1 MATNLNIKEYLENIG
16 FAWKESYNYHIS
28 NSTKTP
34 EEYLLFKKNDFLTSI
49 PKKAIKIY
57 IDLNVWINFRDVHMG
72 KNHIPKIWSEVYK
85 KAIILNE
92 LYDVY
97 FVASTNI
104 FLELQKQK
112 KTDEYKV
119 LLNIIGKLSKELI
132 VENPQQLVFDETLF
146 WLGDLLKTYSPFLN
160 YENYQWDKA
169 STIFGVPLP
178 QPEQNNEESVAL
190 KKVLI
195 DAFYRIP
202 LKDFVLF
209 GQPDESET
217 AVQNLS
223 NQLNFDLANKLGVR
237 GTNFEDLLNEE
248 FQGAVDASSEIIN
261 QAITQFVRWRF
272 NTNSVEIHDVKE
284 KEIIN
289 AIINMFKLKKIKQYF
304 PSLQVF
310 SGLHA
315 SVRYDKTK
323 KFSQN
328 DLYDF
333 HHASSALPYCQ
344 YFITD
349 NPLAQRLNTKPLE
362 FGKKFGSTVLP
373 AKPDLILNVFEEI
386 IQERLH
392 NCLGNK
398 IGENVMSQRKQ

>member
-1 MATNLNIKEYLENIG
+1 M
-16 FAWKESYNYHIS
+16 
-28 NSTKTP
+28 
-34 EEYLLFKKNDFLTSI
+34 LFKKNDFLTSI

-217 AVQNLS
+217 EVQNLS